1 MDITCVSDLHGS
13 FPKLES
19 GDLLI
24 IAGDL
29 TAADKP
35 DQYSRFFDWL
45 QSVEY
50 KKIILIGGNHD
61 NMLQKYSKCY
71 EIEHL
76 FSFPENGV
84 YLCDSGTEF
93 EGLKIWGSPWSMSF
107 EGMNPACGAFVVD
120 TEEELAEKFALI
132 PDDVDIL
139 VTHSPPFKVLDA
151 VDRWDGFIEH
161 VGSIALEKVL
171 SERIRPKLH
180 VYGHIHEGYGQI
192 RPILE
197 PFGLLGYPIF
207 VNASIMDEHYKPV
220 NKPIRV
226 IL

>member
-1 MDITCVSDLHGS
+1 MIIDCIADLHGHY
-13 FPKLES
+13 PLLQG
-19 GDLLI
+19 GDLLLI
-24 IAGDL
+24 GGDL
-29 TAADKP
+29 TRRDIEKEYW
-35 DQYSRFFDWL
+35 DFGVWL
-45 QSVEY
+45 ENQDY
-50 KKIILIGGNHD
+50 KKIIFIGGNHD
-61 NMLQKYSKCY
+61 NFIQNNPYRFALIRDDD
-71 EIEHL
+71 EIE
-76 FSFPENGV
+76 
-84 YLCDSGTEF
+84 YLCDCGTEF

-151 VDRWDGFIEH
+151 VDRWNGFIEH

-207 VNASIMDEHYKPV
+207 VNASIMNEKYNPV
-220 NKPIRV
+220 NEPIRV